1 MGDGSESVEVRVAR
15 LEERTENLEKWI
27 QVLQADI
34 KETQLLIAA
43 LDQKL
48 DRAIE
53 LSQRSVPTWVTYIF
67 WLLFSLL
74 GVMLGGRVKF

>member
-53 LSQRSVPTWVTYIF
+53 LSQRSVH
-67 WLLFSLL
+67 SL
-74 GVMLGGRVKF
+74 